1 MQITIYE
8 DIVNFEVKVKY
19 FEKYTHVL
27 KPGLGI
33 LQNKVPLGREVT
45 LGFEYTS
52 GTVDKLITTNV
63 TNGLNAL
70 IDQYEVT
77 DKFDARQFLINL
89 TFASVSDL
97 LLFYHNRNLSKLT
110 LVGRYL

>member
-1 MQITIYE
+1 M
-8 DIVNFEVKVKY
+8 KVKY
-19 FEKYTHVL
+19 FEKYTNVL

-45 LGFEYTS
+45 LSFEYTS

-63 TNGLNAL
+63 TDGSNLL
-70 IDQYEVT
+70 IAQYEVT

-89 TFASVSDL
+89 TFTSVSH
-97 LLFYHNRNLSKLT
+97 YHSGKYSVFIDNLCCRKALT
-110 LVGRYL
+110 M

>member
-1 MQITIYE
+1 M
-8 DIVNFEVKVKY
+8 KVKY

-33 LQNKVPLGREVT
+33 SQSKVPLGRDVT
-45 LGFEYTS
+45 LSFEYTS

-63 TNGLNAL
+63 TDGLNVL

-89 TFASVSDL
+89 TFTSVSQVSSI
-97 LLFYHNRNLSKLT
+97 YK
-110 LVGRYL
+110 

>member
-8 DIVNFEVKVKY
+8 DIIDFEVKVKY
-19 FEKYTHVL
+19 FEKYTNAL

-63 TNGLNAL
+63 TDGLNVL

-77 DKFDARQFLINL
+77 DKFDARQSLINL
-89 TFASVSDL
+89 TFTTVSKSFFFDC
-97 LLFYHNRNLSKLT
+97 
-110 LVGRYL
+110 